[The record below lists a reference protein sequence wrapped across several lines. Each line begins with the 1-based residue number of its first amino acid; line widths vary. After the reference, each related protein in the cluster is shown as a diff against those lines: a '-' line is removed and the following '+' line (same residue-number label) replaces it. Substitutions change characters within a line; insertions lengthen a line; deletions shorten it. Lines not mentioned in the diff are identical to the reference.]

1 MSQSSIQETS
11 FEIKVSGPS
20 LIKRRG
26 NARVASDHVDALAEI
41 SQLSDFE
48 RSFCVT
54 IDNAKSAGNFGKEE
68 SESNKSRDESLMPL
82 NQPYDNALIDIPY
95 SSITKSDQEKTPSLV
110 SSLHSLNTRHSY
122 DITFPKT
129 WEDDISKFALD
140 TLETELESANDNDD
154 FIQVLKQ
161 GVSFDDL
168 DENLEI
174 EEKHEHKSASFR
186 NYDKLMKKFKGMFLE
201 AQRGTARTES
211 T

>member
-48 RSFCVT
+48 RSFCAT
-54 IDNAKSAGNFGKEE
+54 IDNAKSAGNFQKEE
-68 SESNKSRDESLMPL
+68 SDSNKSRNESLMPL
-82 NQPYDNALIDIPY
+82 NQPYDNTLLDIPY
-95 SSITKSDQEKTPSLV
+95 SSITKVRPK
-110 SSLHSLNTRHSY
+110 RHQVWSVLY
-122 DITFPKT
+122 IVLIQGILT
-129 WEDDISKFALD
+129 ISRFQNFALD

-174 EEKHEHKSASFR
+174 EEKHEHKSTSLR

-201 AQRGTARTES
+201 AQRGTAKTES

>member
-48 RSFCVT
+48 RSFCAT
-54 IDNAKSAGNFGKEE
+54 IDNAKSAGNFQKEE
-68 SESNKSRDESLMPL
+68 SDSNKSRNESLMPL
-82 NQPYDNALIDIPY
+82 NQPYDNTLLDIPY
-95 SSITKSDQEKTPSLV
+95 SSITKSEAGKTPSLV

-122 DITFPKT
+122 DITFPKC
-129 WEDDISKFALD
+129 WQDDISKFALD

-174 EEKHEHKSASFR
+174 EEKHEHKSTSLR

-201 AQRGTARTES
+201 AQRGTAKTES